1 MNDND
6 EAIERLGE
14 LEKQLNVPELTPR
27 DIHRLLKELVAE
39 AIAIREHLNRHSE
52 GGAGDF

>member
-27 DIHRLLKELVAE
+27 DIHRL
-39 AIAIREHLNRHSE
+39 
-52 GGAGDF
+52 

>member
-14 LEKQLNVPELTPR
+14 LEKQLSVPELTPR

>member
-14 LEKQLNVPELTPR
+14 LEKQLSVPELTPAVL
-27 DIHRLLKELVAE
+27 DLGVYDRLLA
-39 AIAIREHLNRHSE
+39 A
-52 GGAGDF
+52 GGDHA